1 MRDYSDLI
9 RRLQQLDLPHKII
22 GAVDDSPIYLFQL
35 QSRSCNPK
43 QILITGGVHG
53 DEPAGVEA
61 AMSFLAR
68 DNTKLLNHFSF
79 VVIPCINPYGFI
91 HDIREN
97 KDNVDINRSFET
109 DDVLEVT
116 IVKEAISNMH
126 FTMTI
131 DFHEDYEVK
140 GFYLYE
146 GIQNQQYLGPH
157 IANVVKSIGPID
169 TEDSGEDTTAISQG
183 VYKVAAKWG
192 TKGLAPYLMHYHSE
206 HAIIPETPTVW
217 EMDQR
222 VALHLGILDTALDHY
237 IKET

>member
-1 MRDYSDLI
+1 MRDYSNLI

-35 QSRSCNPK
+35 QSQSCHPK

-53 DEPAGVEA
+53 DEPASVEA
-61 AMSFLAR
+61 AISFLTR
-68 DNTKLLNHFSF
+68 DNTNFLNHFSF
-79 VVIPCINPYGFI
+79 VVIPCINPYGYI

-131 DFHEDYEVK
+131 DFHEDYEAK

-146 GIQNQQYLGPH
+146 GIQNQQYLGPQ
-157 IANVVKSIGPID
+157 IANVVKLIGPID
-169 TEDSGEDTTAISQG
+169 TEDSGEDTTAVSQG
-183 VYKVAAKWG
+183 VYRVASKWG
-192 TKGLAPYLMHYHSE
+192 AKGLAPYLLHYHSE
-206 HAIIPETPTVW
+206 HVIIPETPTVW
-217 EMDQR
+217 EMAQR